1 MPGRNLFRRLDAGTG
16 TLFGLKSNTAKEK
29 GYRMKYLDDALT
41 SYSRADNYPFHM
53 PGHKRRELCFPNP
66 YCIDITEIDGFDNLH
81 HAEGILREAQER
93 AADLYGSK
101 RCFYLINGSTC
112 GILAAICAA
121 TKKRDKV
128 LIARNSHKS
137 IYHAAELNELS
148 VRYLYPV
155 ITETD
160 LQGQITPEQVREAIK
175 KEPDIKAIVITS
187 PTYEGII
194 SDIKGITEAAHDH
207 GIPVIVDE
215 AHGAHLG
222 FGGGFPENA
231 VQQGA
236 DAVVMSLHKTLPSFT
251 QTALLHLNSN
261 RIPEEEIAR
270 YLGIFETSSPSYL
283 LMSGMDACVRMLWEH
298 GAVLFR
304 EYRKRLDSFYRDT
317 ADLKKLH
324 VLSISDFTEK
334 EVFRW
339 DDSKLVIFT
348 GAAGMTG
355 EELHRILLDTYHIQ
369 MEMVSAFYVLGMT
382 SIMDTEEGF
391 ARLSA
396 ALHEIDS
403 GVRTA
408 DRNIFGSFTRSMYV
422 KNGSKMHIYQAS
434 EYACKEV
441 GFEEAVGQVSAGYV
455 YFYPPGIPVIVP
467 GEIITRELIEYI
479 REYREKHLCIEGI
492 SNLPEER
499 IKIVYF

>member
-1 MPGRNLFRRLDAGTG
+1 
-16 TLFGLKSNTAKEK
+16 
-29 GYRMKYLDDALT
+29 MKYLDDLLT
-41 SYSRADNYPFHM
+41 LYGKTDYYPFHM
-53 PGHKRRELCFPNP
+53 PGHKRRELTFPNP
-66 YCIDITEIDGFDNLH
+66 YCVDITEIDGFDNLH

-93 AADLYGSK
+93 AAELYGSE

-121 TKKRDKV
+121 TKKHDKV
-128 LIARNSHKS
+128 LVARNSHKAV
-137 IYHAAELNELS
+137 YHAAELHELN

-160 LQGQITPEQVREAIK
+160 LQGQITPEQVKEAIQS
-175 KEPDIKAIVITS
+175 EPDIRAVVITS

-194 SDIKGITEAAHDH
+194 SDIKGIAEVAHAY

-231 VQQGA
+231 VRQGA
-236 DAVVMSLHKTLPSFT
+236 DVVVMSLHKTLPSFT
-251 QTALLHLNSN
+251 QTALLHLNTGRVS
-261 RIPEEEIAR
+261 EEEIAR

-283 LMSGMDACVRMLWEH
+283 LMSGMDACVRTLQED
-298 GAVLFR
+298 GAVLFQ
-304 EYRKRLDSFYRDT
+304 EYRKRLDAFYKDT

-324 VLSISDFTEK
+324 VLSASDFMGR

-355 EELHRILLDTYHIQ
+355 EELHRVLLDTYHLQ

-391 ARLSA
+391 VRLSA
-396 ALHEIDS
+396 ALHEIDA
-403 GVRTA
+403 GIRTE
-408 DRNIFGSFTRSMYV
+408 DRNTSENFTRSMYV
-422 KNGSKMHIYQAS
+422 RNSSRMQIYQAA
-434 EYACKEV
+434 EHPCREV
-441 GFEEAVGQVSAGYV
+441 SFEEAVGQVSAEYV

-467 GEIITRELIEYI
+467 GEIIMQELIGHI
-479 REYREKHLCIEGI
+479 REYREKNLCIEGI
-492 SNLPEER
+492 LNLSEER